1 MKYIRIS
8 LVYFLLICFKNT
20 QAQYFRNLNFEQ
32 ACDTSQTGL
41 CFWDL
46 SWGSKNAVKQDI
58 IDGTKC
64 LLIQGSKV
72 TSVAFTEQASAISS
86 SKDIRIVTVSANFK
100 TKDVEGKGA
109 GLNINLYDK
118 DGQLVA
124 TKDMG
129 GFYSIEWIKG
139 TNDWR
144 EYSISL
150 VCPTDAI
157 KIKVGAILYGKG
169 KAWIKNYKV
178 TIESIAGRKANR
190 LAKKYITAAC
200 DTISKNSLVR
210 DSIDIKSLKKTAL
223 KIAGAAKNYSD
234 CYLAINY
241 LLESLRPYGDHHS
254 FFMKADEVVNWK
266 NNGSSVS
273 KIEYPS
279 YRVINDC
286 GYILVPPF
294 HGGNQN
300 LIVAYADSLQ
310 EAIKKLD
317 NQEIKGWIIDLR
329 QNTGGNM
336 EPMIAGLG
344 PLFSSVKLGSLVD
357 VNNKADA
364 WYYKDGRYFGD
375 GYIGWS
381 VSNPVTISS
390 KLPVA
395 VLTSNQ
401 TGSSGEIVAISFIGN
416 ARTKS
421 FGQPTWGLTTGNGS
435 FNLPDGSRMF
445 LASTIM
451 ADRNGRQFTSS
462 IKPDVQI
469 DNMIVDNVDMVL
481 RAAIDWIKSHK
492 KYEDN

>member
-1 MKYIRIS
+1 M
-8 LVYFLLICFKNT
+8 CFKNT
-20 QAQYFRNLNFEQ
+20 QAQNFRNLNFEQ

-58 IDGTKC
+58 INGTKC
-64 LLIQGSKV
+64 LLLQGSKI
-72 TSVAFTEQASAISS
+72 TSVTFTEQASSITPSGDIQILTVGADFQT
-86 SKDIRIVTVSANFK
+86 KDI
-100 TKDVEGKGA
+100 EGKGA

-118 DGQLVA
+118 DDQLVA

-129 GFYSIEWIKG
+129 GFYSIQWIKG
-139 TNDWR
+139 TNDWK
-144 EYSISL
+144 EYSISI
-150 VCPTDAI
+150 VCPANAVRM
-157 KIKVGAILYGKG
+157 KVGTILYGKG
-169 KAWIKNYKV
+169 KAWVKNYKV
-178 TIESIAGRKANR
+178 TLTSIAGRKANK

-200 DTISKNSLVR
+200 DTISQHSLVR

-223 KIAGAAKNYSD
+223 KIAGSAKNYSD

-254 FFMKADEVVNWK
+254 FFMKADEVVNWE

-279 YRVINDC
+279 YKAINDC

-300 LIVAYADSLQ
+300 LMLAYADSLHQ
-310 EAIKKLD
+310 AIKKL
-317 NQEIKGWIIDLR
+317 ERLGIKGWIIDLR

-357 VNNKADA
+357 VNNKANA
-364 WYYKDGRYFGD
+364 WYYKDGKYFGD
-375 GYIGWS
+375 GYTGWS
-381 VSNPVTISS
+381 VSNPVTVASN
-390 KLPVA
+390 LPIA
-395 VLTSNQ
+395 VLTSNR
-401 TGSSGEIVAISFIGN
+401 TGSSGEIVTISFIDN

-451 ADRNGRQFTSS
+451 ADRNGRQFTGS

-469 DNMIVDNVDMVL
+469 DNTIVDNVDMVL
-481 RAAIDWIKSHK
+481 KAATDWIKS
-492 KYEDN
+492 Y